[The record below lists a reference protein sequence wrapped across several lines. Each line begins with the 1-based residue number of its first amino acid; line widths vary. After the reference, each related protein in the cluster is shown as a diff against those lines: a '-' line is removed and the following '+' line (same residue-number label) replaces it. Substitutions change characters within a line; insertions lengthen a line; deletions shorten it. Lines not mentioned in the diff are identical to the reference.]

1 MRGTLVHWRI
11 QEKVNITTLSYLI
24 QYDHLLVL
32 HWQFRLQVVD
42 PTVNT
47 CLNAVR
53 YLINIGIIIL
63 CIDMS
68 QNNTNWLTTFRL
80 T

>member
-11 QEKVNITTLSYLI
+11 QEEVNITTYLI
-24 QYDHLLVL
+24 QYDHHLLVL
-32 HWQFRLQVVD
+32 HWQFRLQVVG
-42 PTVNT
+42 PTVNA
-47 CLNAVR
+47 CLNAVG

-68 QNNTNWLTTFRL
+68 QNNTNRLATCRL